1 MGVQTS
7 MIEIQTSNGPMKAQ
21 LANPDGAGPHPAVL
35 VIMEA
40 FGLNGH
46 IKDVA
51 QRIAAE
57 GYVTLAP
64 DMYHRS
70 GELCTAG
77 YDDLPAALKLMGA
90 LTDEGIVTDV
100 RSAIQTL
107 AQDPSVRADR
117 IGITGFCMG
126 GRVSYLAASALPDK
140 IAAAAPFYGGGI
152 PIDRTAN
159 LKAPVLAFFGDDDPF
174 IPMDQVHALEA
185 EAKRYGK
192 NVEVVVYPKAPHG
205 FFCNERDS
213 YRPEAAKDSWE
224 KLKAFFAKHLKA

>member
-1 MGVQTS
+1 MPVQTS
-7 MIEIQTSNGPMKAQ
+7 MIEIQTPDGPMKAQ
-21 LANPDGAGPHPAVL
+21 VAKPDGAGPHPAVL

-64 DMYHRS
+64 DVYHRS
-70 GELCTAG
+70 GPLKVAA
-77 YDDLPAALKLMGA
+77 YDDLPAALQLMGA
-90 LTDEGIVTDV
+90 LTDDGIVSDM
-100 RSAIQTL
+100 RAAIATL
-107 AQDPSVRADR
+107 EKDAAVKADR

-126 GRVSYLAASALPDK
+126 GRISFLTAAALPDK

-152 PIDRTAN
+152 PVDRTSG
-159 LKAPVLAFFGDDDPF
+159 LKAPVLAFFGDDDAF
-174 IPMDQVHALEA
+174 IPMDAVHALEA
-185 EAKRYGK
+185 EAKKQGK
-192 NVEVVVYPKAPHG
+192 NVETVVYPKAPHG

-224 KLKAFFAKHLKA
+224 KLKAFFAKHLKR

>member
-1 MGVQTS
+1 MAVQTS
-7 MIEIQTSNGPMKAQ
+7 MIEIQTPDGPMKAQ
-21 LANPDGAGPHPAVL
+21 LAKPEGAGPHPAVL

-64 DMYHRS
+64 DVYHRS
-70 GELCTAG
+70 GELKIAG
-77 YDDLPAALKLMGA
+77 YDELPAALQLMGA
-90 LTDEGIVTDV
+90 LTDDGIVSDMKA
-100 RSAIQTL
+100 AIATL
-107 AQDPSVRADR
+107 EKDSSVKADR

-126 GRVSYLAASALPDK
+126 GRIAFLTAAALPDK
-140 IAAAAPFYGGGI
+140 IKASAPFYGGGI
-152 PIDRTAN
+152 PADRTST
-159 LKAPVLAFFGDDDPF
+159 LQAPVLGFFGDDDPF
-174 IPMDQVHALEA
+174 IPMDAVHGLEA
-185 EAKRYGK
+185 EAKKHGK
-192 NVEVVVYPKAPHG
+192 QLETVVYPKAPHG

-224 KLKAFFAKHLKA
+224 KLKGFFAKHLKG

>member
-7 MIEIQTSNGPMKAQ
+7 MIEIQTPDGPMQAQ
-21 LANPDGAGPHPAVL
+21 LAKPDGAGPHPAVL

-64 DMYHRS
+64 DVYHRS
-70 GELCTAG
+70 GALKTAG
-77 YDDLPAALKLMGA
+77 YDDLPTALQLMGA
-90 LTDEGIVTDV
+90 LTDDGIVRDV
-100 RSAIQTL
+100 GAAIATL
-107 AQDPSVRADR
+107 EKDASVKPDR

-126 GRVSYLAASALPDK
+126 GRISFLAAAALPDK
-140 IAAAAPFYGGGI
+140 IKASAPFYGGGI
-152 PIDRTAN
+152 PVDRTATV
-159 LKAPVLAFFGDDDPF
+159 KAPVLAFFGDDDPF
-174 IPMDQVHALEA
+174 IPMDAVRALEG
-185 EAKRYGK
+185 EAKKHGK
-192 NVEVVVYPKAPHG
+192 QVETVVYPKAPHG

-224 KLKAFFAKHLKA
+224 KLKAFFAKHLKG